1 MPFKSYLVQPYE
13 TTAER
18 EIFDK
23 VVEELHKEFD
33 NKQEL
38 GVLIGNFSCE
48 GKDIDAI
55 FIKPD
60 AIIIIDFKN
69 YGGNLTFSE
78 NGDWLIG
85 NTIVKGG
92 AGGKN
97 PYRQIKDNK
106 FALLNTLNLL
116 INLSNVNLGHITGI
130 VVFHQPI
137 TFDDFT
143 IPPKVKIW
151 FHITDFKHFIQK
163 VNQVTSPKIRLSESD
178 IKSMIIRLN
187 ITFKLY
193 SETGIPTNP
202 QTDMESQET
211 VFDMQGVDIDKSIN
225 EVQPDLQ
232 KNLADLGL
240 KVVHTLSL
248 PPRQAQVKGIADLG
262 LSNNVSNFLQR
273 YNNQVYHHQYQ
284 GLKLYNEG
292 KNLCLATST
301 SSGKS
306 DVFFMCG
313 IDLLSQNTQ
322 AKILAVYPLKALG
335 NQQEERWKEAIQK
348 SELNVKVGRID
359 GSISL
364 DERIKVLKSNN
375 IIIITPDV
383 IHSWLLSKLEEKTIK
398 DFLKNLQMIVLDE
411 VHTYTGVFGSN
422 SSFLFRRLNH
432 AVQVLSGKLPQF
444 ITASATVES
453 PDKHLQKLTGLDF
466 EVVDLSYDTSGKHQI
481 DILLLDTYN
490 PKDVLNKTAEIIR
503 YFAKET
509 SFQSITFLDS
519 RKMVEQVAT
528 IVSRFSDEKVE
539 DLDDNEDGNSIQ
551 TEHTTNDLQ
560 VYPYRSGYERTDA
573 ERIQNYL
580 KEGKLKGVVSTSAL
594 EMGIDIKGLDLGI
607 LLGIPNSA
615 TSFYQRIG
623 RIGRHKEGVV
633 LIMNDHSVRSA
644 TIFKHP
650 KEILNIPLA
659 EGALYLENEY
669 LQYIHTLCFASS
681 EQEYD
686 KISKTDEFS
695 TEIPFSQKFIDRC
708 KAERSGI
715 VPTHLQP
722 LKTQIEII
730 PHWTYPLR
738 DLEPQFKVETKFQ
751 GQSQNLGSLSF
762 AQVMREAY
770 PHAVYYYMRTPYRV
784 KNIYSRNKIVQVTK
798 TMYYTTKPIFAPT
811 LIFPNLTLGNIHFG
825 KKFGDL
831 KIVEC
836 NLQISESILGVKER
850 RGNKEQNITYPFD
863 LGNEG
868 KYTLKKFTRNYFTSG
883 VFFSHPILAADKIQ
897 NDMIS
902 QILYEV
908 FLVVIPFE
916 PQDIG
921 FGKDKIR
928 TDKSELKTDDKFVC
942 VYDQTY
948 GSLRLTNRLTE
959 LETLQKVFDRAIDLV
974 QDKEGE
980 YILSLDTAISKETIN
995 ALCVMRLCLDSFAEN
1010 LDLEEEQTVILTGTN
1025 HQEIILPYYG
1035 AGIGTK
1041 DWTKSKGVSLARSNE
1056 EFFIAN
1062 LINTSE
1068 NGEPKLYYRGYFDSS
1083 IKFDAKGNLIMNNT
1097 NPPTQV
1103 SAKSIRPFG
1112 ESVTAVYD
1120 LELQDI
1126 IT

>member
-23 VVEELHKEFD
+23 IVGELHREFD
-33 NKQEL
+33 TKQEL

-48 GKDIDAI
+48 GKDIDAV
-55 FIKPD
+55 FIKLD
-60 AIIIIDFKN
+60 AIIVIDFKN
-69 YGGNLTFSE
+69 YGGNLIFSE
-78 NGDWLIG
+78 NGDWLIS

-116 INLSNVNLGHITGI
+116 INLNNVNLGHITGI
-130 VVFHQPI
+130 VVFHQSI
-137 TFDDFT
+137 IFDDLT
-143 IPPKVKIW
+143 ISPKIKTW
-151 FHITDFKHFIQK
+151 FHITDFKHFVQK
-163 VNQVTSPKIRLSESD
+163 INHITSPKIRLSKTD
-178 IKSMIIRLN
+178 INSMITRFN
-187 ITFKLY
+187 ITNTLY
-193 SETGIPTNP
+193 SETEISTNP
-202 QTDMESQET
+202 QNNMEIQEA
-211 VFDMQGVDIDKSIN
+211 VFEMQGIDIDKSIN
-225 EVQPDLQ
+225 EIQPDLQ
-232 KNLADLGL
+232 KTLTDMGL
-240 KVVHTLSL
+240 KVVYTLSL
-248 PPRQAQVKGIADLG
+248 PARQAQVKGIADLG
-262 LSNNVSNFLQR
+262 LSKNVSNFLKR

-284 GLKLYNEG
+284 GLKLYKEG
-292 KNLCLATST
+292 KNVCLATST

-306 DVFFMCG
+306 DVFFSCG
-313 IDLLSQNTQ
+313 IDLLSQKTN

-335 NQQEERWKEAIQK
+335 NQQEERWKDAIEK
-348 SELNVKVGRID
+348 SELNIRVGRID
-359 GSISL
+359 GSVSL
-364 DERIKVLKSNN
+364 AERINILKNN
-375 IIIITPDV
+375 SIIIITPDV
-383 IHSWLLSKLEEKTIK
+383 IHSWLLSKLEEKTVK
-398 DFLKNLQMIVLDE
+398 DFLKNLRMIVLDE
-411 VHTYTGVFGSN
+411 VHTYKGVFGSN

-432 AVQVLSGKLPQF
+432 AVQVLSGNLPQF

-453 PDKHLQKLTGLDF
+453 PDKHLEKLTSLNF
-466 EVVDLSYDTSGKHQI
+466 EIVDLSFDTSGKHQI

-490 PKDVLNKTAEIIR
+490 PKDVLNKTTEIIR

-539 DLDDNEDGNSIQ
+539 EQEDTEDESNIS
-551 TEHTTNDLQ
+551 TEHTANDLQ
-560 VYPYRSGYERTDA
+560 VYPYRSGYEKIDA

-644 TIFKHP
+644 TIFKNP

-686 KISKTDEFS
+686 KISKTDEFI
-695 TEIPFSQKFIDRC
+695 TEILFSQKFIDRC

-751 GQSQNLGSLSF
+751 GQTQNLGSLSF

-770 PHAVYYYMRTPYRV
+770 PHAVYYYMKTPYRV
-784 KNIYSRNKIVQVTK
+784 KNIYSRNRIIQVTK
-798 TMYYTTKPIFAPT
+798 TKHYTTQPIFAPT
-811 LIFPNLTLGNIHFG
+811 LIFPNLTSGNIHYG

-836 NLQISESILGVKER
+836 NLQISENIVGVKEK
-850 RGNKEQNITYPFD
+850 RGSKELNIQYPF
-863 LGNEG
+863 NNG
-868 KYTLKKFTRNYFTSG
+868 KESYNLKKFTRNYFTSG
-883 VFFSHPILAADKIQ
+883 VFFSHPILATDKVQ

-928 TDKSELKTDDKFVC
+928 TDKSELKTDDKFIC

-959 LETLQKVFDRAIDLV
+959 LETLQKVFDKAIDLV

-1010 LDLEEEQTVILTGTN
+1010 LDLEEEQTITLTGTN
-1025 HQEIILPYYG
+1025 HQEIILPYFG
-1035 AGIGTK
+1035 AGVGTK
-1041 DWTKSKGVSLARSNE
+1041 DWTKSKGVSLVRSNE
-1056 EFFIAN
+1056 EFFVAN
-1062 LINTSE
+1062 LINTNE
-1068 NGEPKLYYRGYFDSS
+1068 NGEPKLYYRGYFASS
-1083 IKFDAKGNLIMNNT
+1083 VKFDINGYFIMDNT
-1097 NPPTQV
+1097 NPPTQI
-1103 SAKSIRPFG
+1103 SAKSIQPFG
-1112 ESVTAVYD
+1112 ESATAVYD
-1120 LELQDI
+1120 LELQEI

>member
-33 NKQEL
+33 TKQEL

-48 GKDIDAI
+48 GKDIDAV

-60 AIIIIDFKN
+60 AIIVIDFKN
-69 YGGNLTFSE
+69 YGGNLIFSE
-78 NGDWLIG
+78 NGDWLIS

-116 INLSNVNLGHITGI
+116 INFSNVNLGHITGV
-130 VVFHQPI
+130 VVFHQSI
-137 TFDDFT
+137 IFDDFT
-143 IPPKVKIW
+143 IPAKIKTW
-151 FHITDFKHFIQK
+151 FHITDFRHFIQK
-163 VNQVTSPKIRLSESD
+163 INQITSPKIQLSEND
-178 IKSMIIRLN
+178 IKAIITRLN
-187 ITFKLY
+187 ITNTLY
-193 SETGIPTNP
+193 SETEVSTNL
-202 QTDMESQET
+202 QNNMESQET
-211 VFDMQGVDIDKSIN
+211 VFEMQGIDVDNPVN

-232 KNLADLGL
+232 KTLTDMGL

-248 PPRQAQVKGIADLG
+248 PARQAQFKGIVDLK
-262 LSNNVSNFLQR
+262 LSKNVSNFLLR

-284 GLKLYNEG
+284 GLKLYTEG

-313 IDLLSQNTQ
+313 IDLLSQNPN

-335 NQQEERWKEAIQK
+335 NQQEERWKEAVQK
-348 SELNVKVGRID
+348 SQLNIKVGRID
-359 GSISL
+359 GNIGVA
-364 DERIKVLKSNN
+364 ERIKVLKSNN

-398 DFLKNLQMIVLDE
+398 DFLKNLQMVILDE

-444 ITASATVES
+444 IAASATVES
-453 PDKHLQKLTGLDF
+453 PDKHLEKLTGLNF
-466 EVVDLSYDTSGKHQI
+466 EVVDLSFDTSGKYQI

-490 PKDVLNKTAEIIR
+490 PENVLTKTTEIIR

-509 SFQSITFLDS
+509 PFQSITFLDS

-528 IVSRFSDEKVE
+528 IVSRFSDEKTE
-539 DLDDNEDGNSIQ
+539 EGEDNEDENIVT
-551 TEHTTNDLQ
+551 TEHLTDDLQ
-560 VYPYRSGYERTDA
+560 VYPYRSGYEKEDA
-573 ERIQNYL
+573 ERIQKFL
-580 KEGKLKGVVSTSAL
+580 QEGRLKGVVTTSAL

-644 TIFKHP
+644 TIFKNP

-669 LQYIHTLCFASS
+669 LQYIHTLCFASL

-686 KISKTDEFS
+686 KISKTDEFN

-708 KAERSGI
+708 RAERSGM

-722 LKTQIEII
+722 LKTQIENI
-730 PHWTYPLR
+730 PHRTYPLR
-738 DLEPQFKVETKFQ
+738 DLEPQFKVETRSQ
-751 GQSQNLGSLSF
+751 GQVNNLGFLSF

-770 PHAVYYYMRTPYRV
+770 PYAVYYYMRSPYRV
-784 KNIYSRNKIVQVTK
+784 KKIDFKSRTVQVTRTK
-798 TMYYTTKPIFAPT
+798 YYTTQPNFLPT
-811 LIFPNLTLGNIHFG
+811 LIFPNLTSGNIHFG
-825 KKFGDL
+825 KKFGNL

-836 NLQISESILGVKER
+836 NLLISENIVGVKEK
-850 RGNKEQNITYPFD
+850 RGNKELNIPYPFD
-863 LGNEG
+863 FGNEG
-868 KYTLKKFTRNYFTSG
+868 KFDLKKFTRNYFTSG
-883 VFFSHPILAADKIQ
+883 VFFSHPILTTDKVQ
-897 NDMIS
+897 NEMIA

-928 TDKSELKTDDKFVC
+928 TDISELKTDDKFVC

-959 LETLQKVFDRAIDLV
+959 LETLQKVFDKAIDLV

-1010 LDLEEEQTVILTGTN
+1010 LDLEEEQTITLTGTN

-1056 EFFIAN
+1056 EFFVAN
-1062 LINTSE
+1062 LIHTTE
-1068 NGEPKLYYRGYFDSS
+1068 NGEPKLYYRGYFASAV
-1083 IKFDAKGNLIMNNT
+1083 KFDAQGNLIMNNT

-1103 SAKSIRPFG
+1103 SAKSIQPFG
-1112 ESVTAVYD
+1112 ESATAVYD

-1126 IT
+1126 VS